1 MINFEL
7 ILPELFLSLSIM
19 FSLMIGVFKKKS
31 SKLIQN
37 ISLVILLITAV
48 IIFNETLGINEV
60 KLFNN
65 SIIIDYFS
73 SLMKILTIL
82 SAFLVLAISSNY
94 LKIFKIFKIE
104 YPILILSSVLGM
116 MIMIS
121 SNDLI
126 VFYMGL
132 ELQSLALYVLATFN
146 RDQLKSSEAGLKY
159 FVLSAL
165 SSGLLLYGC
174 SLIYGFTGSTNF
186 NIIAEQLNSSEY
198 ALTFGIVFILVGL
211 AFKISAVPFHMWAPD
226 VYEGSPT
233 SVTLF
238 FTMVPKI
245 AALTVFIR
253 FLYIPFLNLIDQW
266 QTILIFLSIASM
278 LFGAIAAI
286 GQTNLKRLIAYSSIG
301 HVGYT
306 LAGVATGSNEGI
318 QSSVIYISI
327 YVLMNLGLFSCL
339 LMMKRNNE
347 YYEKIDD
354 LAGLSKNHPLL
365 SISLLVI
372 LFSLAGIPPLA
383 GFFAKFYIFKAVIEQ
398 SMYFLAIVG
407 LLSTVIAAFYYL
419 RIIKIIYFD
428 EEKEKYDRDHSFW
441 LKFSL
446 SLSTVF
452 ILLYFIFPSQII
464 EAVSRINVIQ

>member
-1 MINFEL
+1 MANL
-7 ILPELFLSLSIM
+7 VLVLPEVFISLSIM
-19 FSLMIGVFKKKS
+19 FLLILGVFKKNS

-37 ISLVILLITAV
+37 ISLIVLLITAV
-48 IIFNETLGINEV
+48 IIFNETFGIEEII
-60 KLFNN
+60 LFNG
-65 SIIIDYFS
+65 SVIVDYLS
-73 SLMKILTIL
+73 SFMKIVTLL
-82 SAFLVLAISSNY
+82 SAFLALVISSNY
-94 LKIFKIFKIE
+94 LRSFKIFKIE
-104 YPILILSSVLGM
+104 YSILILSSVLGM

-146 RDQLKSSEAGLKY
+146 RDEIKSSEAGLKY

-186 NIIAEQLNSSEY
+186 NVIASQLNSDQY

-253 FLYIPFLNLIDQW
+253 FLYVPFLNLIDQW
-266 QTILIFLSIASM
+266 QMILVFLSIASM
-278 LFGAIAAI
+278 VFGAVAAI
-286 GQTNLKRLIAYSSIG
+286 GQKNLKRLVAYSSIS
-301 HVGYT
+301 HVGYA
-306 LAGVATGSNEGI
+306 LAGLATGSNDGI
-318 QSSVIYISI
+318 QSSVIYITI
-327 YVLMNLGLFSCL
+327 YIVMNLGLFSCL
-339 LMMKRNNE
+339 LMMKRNNV
-347 YYEKIDD
+347 YYEQIDD
-354 LAGLSKNHPLL
+354 LSGLSKNHPLL
-365 SISLLVI
+365 SLSLLII

-383 GFFAKFYIFKAVIEQ
+383 GFFAKFYVFKSVLEQ
-398 SMYFLAIVG
+398 SMFFLAIVG

-419 RIIKIIYFD
+419 RLIKIMYFD
-428 EEKEKYDRDHSFW
+428 DEKEKYDEDHSLW
-441 LKFSL
+441 LRFSL
-446 SLSTVF
+446 GASTLL
-452 ILLYFIFPSQII
+452 ILIYFIFPSQLI
-464 EAVSRINVIQ
+464 EIVSRINMI